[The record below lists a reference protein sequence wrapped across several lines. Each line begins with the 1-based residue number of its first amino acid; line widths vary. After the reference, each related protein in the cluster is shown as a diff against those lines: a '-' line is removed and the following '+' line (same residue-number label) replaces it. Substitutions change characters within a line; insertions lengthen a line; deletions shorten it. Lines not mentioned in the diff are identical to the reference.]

1 VLPQLKYDDKGLI
14 PAIVQDADTG
24 EVLMMA
30 YMNETALEKTMETGF
45 THFWS
50 RSRQKYWKKG
60 ESSGHVQEVREILLD
75 CDADTLL
82 IKVIQHGPG
91 ACHTGHRSCFYR
103 NIKGE
108 EVSEKVFSE
117 EEVYGK
123 TDT

>member
-1 VLPQLKYDDKGLI
+1 MLPELKYDSNGLI
-14 PAIVQDADTG
+14 PAIIQDHKTG

-30 YMNETALEKTMETGF
+30 YMNERALEMTVESGF

-60 ESSGHVQEVREILLD
+60 ETSGHLQEVKEILLD

-103 NIKGE
+103 NIRGE
-108 EVSEKVFSE
+108 EISEKTFSE

-123 TDT
+123 SDS